1 MIIPSES
8 VATDMILSKEQLK
21 TIIHENF
28 LVEETFQKEI
38 LVEDY
43 LSVDDYLM
51 KNGEISKMNSEISNI
66 NSEISKINRRSN
78 IPPKHPKTLSPV
90 KIPTVKIVKL
100 KQKFDKNMCY
110 LCKVKFSRPD
120 NLKRHKYSVHFGQN
134 FPCEVCGKTFSR
146 QDKLKVHKCQGEKVK
161 Q

>member
-21 TIIHENF
+21 TIIYKNF
-28 LVEETFQKEI
+28 LVDETFQKEI

-51 KNGEISKMNSEISNI
+51 KNGGISKI

-78 IPPKHPKTLSPV
+78 IPPKHPKPLS
-90 KIPTVKIVKL
+90 PTVKIVKL
-100 KQKFDKNMCY
+100 KQKFDTETSTINCAKSTSFSSTSSHSNY
-110 LCKVKFSRPD
+110 L
-120 NLKRHKYSVHFGQN
+120 
-134 FPCEVCGKTFSR
+134 
-146 QDKLKVHKCQGEKVK
+146 KLGDSA
-161 Q
+161 